1 MSRKIITH
9 TDKAKAQLKIDP
21 EAFTELNRWLN
32 QEITNALSSR
42 KPLEAVWRDCLRQY
56 EGVPKNAV
64 RNYPIENS
72 PNTEVTV
79 GAIAADSVYAQ
90 AMDLKWLQT
99 SPLIT
104 TRAVG
109 SDEEDS
115 KDAAAIQRFVN
126 WVMVHEAGAREAD
139 DLATLDN
146 IQLGTG
152 IFYIPWIK
160 HIKKT
165 KTAHIT
171 SQSPRVFA
179 IPPEDC
185 IVQGGTHGDV
195 EELDLIALRFWM
207 TEAEVFERGK
217 RNHWNLGGQEP
228 AGPDDWVRV
237 RREILDKHQK
247 SVGHVGNLYDI
258 YDIYCYFDIDGCGER
273 EDLLITYSH
282 SGDAILHVAYN
293 PFDYRPIVPF
303 RYQTRPHVFWGLGV
317 LEMIGPYQDVLTDI
331 HNETMANMI
340 LANERHWVGR
350 DGVVPGNMRLRRGKI
365 TLVPSPKDD
374 LIPLQMADVYP
385 SSFNAQ
391 MQIMNLAEKRV
402 GVNEMSQPQGGSM
415 GSRTPGITALTMMQ
429 QVNKRFTP
437 AFDGMRQGLG
447 MAAQQC
453 MYRYQE
459 KILANDADV
468 MAHIVQVMG
477 QEDGQR
483 VINVLNN
490 PNFDEAMTVELTA
503 SNPSTNREADRQNA
517 VMLTNVLERYYS
529 QVMQLVLLAANP
541 QTPAP
546 VRDIATKIASKAEIM
561 IDRVMRTFDQV
572 RDPATFA
579 LGLETEMA
587 NLEQQ
592 MPQIEQQMMQQ
603 MVMEQMVGGGS
614 GGGSGGNAPLGPAS
628 GGVG

>member
-9 TDKAKAQLKIDP
+9 TDRAKASLNIDP

-32 QEITNALSSR
+32 QEITNALSTR
-42 KPLEAVWRDCLRQY
+42 RALETVWRDCLRQY
-56 EGVPKNAV
+56 EGVPKRAV
-64 RNYPIENS
+64 RNYPIENA

-109 SDEEDS
+109 STEEDS
-115 KDAAAIQRFVN
+115 KNAAAMQRWVN
-126 WVMVHEAGAREAD
+126 WVMIHEAGAREAD
-139 DLATLDN
+139 DLATLDDV
-146 IQLGTG
+146 QLGTG
-152 IFYIPWIK
+152 IFYIPWVK
-160 HIKKT
+160 RIKKT
-165 KTAHIT
+165 KTAKVT
-171 SQSPRVFA
+171 SQSPKMMA

-185 IVQGGTHGDV
+185 IVPGGVHGDV
-195 EELDLIALRFWM
+195 EELDLIGLRFWL

-217 RNHWNLGGQEP
+217 RNHWNLGKHAP

-237 RREILDKHQK
+237 RREMLDKHQK
-247 SVGHVGNLYDI
+247 SSTRAGSLYDI

-273 EDLLITYSH
+273 EDLYVTYSH
-282 SGDAILHVAYN
+282 SGDAILHIAYN

-317 LEMIGPYQDVLTDI
+317 MEMIGPYQDVLTDM

-350 DGVVPGNMRLRRGKI
+350 DGVIPGNMRLRRNKI
-365 TLVPSPKDD
+365 TLVPNPRED
-374 LIPLQMADVYP
+374 LLALQMADIYP
-385 SSFNAQ
+385 SSFNA
-391 MQIMNLAEKRV
+391 MMHIMNLAEKRV

-459 KILANDADV
+459 KILSGDADV
-468 MAHIVQVMG
+468 MAHICQVMG
-477 QEDGQR
+477 PEDGQR
-483 VINVLNN
+483 IIDVLNN
-490 PNFDEAMTVELTA
+490 PSFDEAMTIELTA

-529 QVMQLVLLAANP
+529 QVMQLVMLAANP
-541 QTPAP
+541 QTPQP
-546 VRDIATKIASKAEIM
+546 VRDIAAKIAGKAEVM

-579 LGLETEMA
+579 LDLETGMA
-587 NLEQQ
+587 QLEQQ

-603 MVMEQMVGGGS
+603 QLMAGMAEGGG
-614 GGGSGGNAPLGPAS
+614 GGGGHPLLGPES